1 MESLLLSKF
10 QNTFIDSLKKQSC
23 IHAMLLLICIF
34 VKLANVDVRSDL
46 WHKLPS
52 RDAIICN
59 SFRV

>member
-1 MESLLLSKF
+1 
-10 QNTFIDSLKKQSC
+10 
-23 IHAMLLLICIF
+23 MLLLICIF

-52 RDAIICN
+52 RDAIIGN